1 MPKDTKKK
9 RRTRKR
15 GGGSEGTHTSTTKSL
30 PYTQYAMPDGASSHR
45 EAALSRTS
53 TMNNNQQN
61 MINTHGGRR
70 ATKNARKKRKTVRRK
85 SILKK
90 LKAIRRKSKSRR
102 SYKKSKDVRRKIK
115 KHTRRVRSKST
126 KRRGKMGGG
135 SDSGQPVTV
144 PSFANSG
151 SSVSGINANSMS
163 QSSNSTSLNANS
175 QASNDCYA
183 TGTCKQSGGFRN
195 HYEVFGGRFGKSMTG
210 GARSRKRRAGSKTS
224 GCGCTSGGKGVRDY
238 NDKNTNPN
246 RQDAHGSGGLIERM
260 FGN

>member
-1 MPKDTKKK
+1 MPRDSKKK

-15 GGGSEGTHTSTTKSL
+15 GGSSEGTHTSTTKSL

-45 EAALSRTS
+45 EAALSRTT

-61 MINTHGGRR
+61 MINTHGGRKR
-70 ATKNARKKRKTVRRK
+70 ATKNARKRKTVRRK
-85 SILKK
+85 SIFKK
-90 LKAIRRKSKSRR
+90 LKVMRRKSKSRR
-102 SYKKSKDVRRKIK
+102 SNKKSKGTGRKIK
-115 KHTRRVRSKST
+115 KHTRVRSKST
-126 KRRGKMGGG
+126 KRRGKKGGG

-175 QASNDCYA
+175 QAGNDCYA

-195 HYEVFGGRFGKSMTG
+195 HYEVFGGLFGKGMTG
-210 GARSRKRRAGSKTS
+210 GLRSRKRRAGSKSS